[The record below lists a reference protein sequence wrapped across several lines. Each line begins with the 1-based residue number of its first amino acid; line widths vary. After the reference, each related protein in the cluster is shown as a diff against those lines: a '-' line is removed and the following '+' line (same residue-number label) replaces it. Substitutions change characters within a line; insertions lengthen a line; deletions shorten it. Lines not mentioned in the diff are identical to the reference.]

1 LAVARKSGDQEIK
14 RQMRLS
20 AILNKRLSGMSL
32 RRIAEEEDPPCSLQN
47 IAKIIAR
54 AVSQLPAE
62 PLEQVRSFEL
72 ARLDEMLLG
81 LYPMAKLGDFAAVDR
96 VIQIMARRSRLM
108 GLDRQ
113 PGVSYSREDGDVDPQ
128 RIQVEIVG
136 NPQIERVRWLEAER
150 ERLLTGDTPL
160 STTLN

>member
-1 LAVARKSGDQEIK
+1 
-14 RQMRLS
+14 MRLS
-20 AILNKRLSGMSL
+20 AILNKRLTGMSL
-32 RRIAEEEDPPCSLQN
+32 KRIADEEDPPCSLQN

-72 ARLDEMLLG
+72 ARLDEMLFG

-96 VIQIMARRSRLM
+96 VIQIMARRSRLL

-113 PGVSYSREDGDVDPQ
+113 LGYYGREDGETDQVIRLTIEGDPERQ
-128 RIQVEIVG
+128 RVAWMEDEIRRLRALTEG
-136 NPQIERVRWLEAER
+136 NAP
-150 ERLLTGDTPL
+150 P